1 MVFSIR
7 CKGKLQILMQIL
19 EMGMLLSTVLRG
31 VHYVMCL
38 ALGLR
43 WSNGTKL
50 RMEHISPRREVI
62 QKFWRGMFLSRFLI
76 AWGWNDENLSGKY
89 F

>member
-1 MVFSIR
+1 VVFSIR
-7 CKGKLQILMQIL
+7 CKGKLPILMRIL

-31 VHYVMCL
+31 VHYMMCL

-50 RMEHISPRREVI
+50 RMEHISPRREVT
-62 QKFWRGMFLSRFLI
+62 QKFFEGNVPQSVLDSL
-76 AWGWNDENLSGKY
+76 GLK
-89 F
+89 

>member
-7 CKGKLQILMQIL
+7 CKGKLPILMQIL
-19 EMGMLLSTVLRG
+19 EVGMLLSTVLRG
-31 VHYVMCL
+31 VHYMMCL

-50 RMEHISPRREVI
+50 RMEHISPR
-62 QKFWRGMFLSRFLI
+62 QKAYDDIGRPELFDSIKHLI
-76 AWGWNDENLSGKY
+76 K
-89 F
+89 